1 MKRLISLLVC
11 CFIVVF
17 FSGCAQLIIAE
28 LEDRANE
35 KGKQNTKTWATN
47 NIHIGANEDD
57 VLQRFG
63 TPLRKEADFWIYPL
77 PANVI
82 KIPKD
87 SNLFVVIFFSDEKVI
102 SWLTYSYKTGRFLEV
117 SSQPSYKNIT
127 LGISKEAISVEQ
139 DKLVYAYKGKDV
151 WLLLENLKVK
161 NSFWAPIRGPER
173 TMAAIVFQNEKV
185 AIIFCFRGYEYELDP
200 VVSPNTIIIAPDK

>member
-1 MKRLISLLVC
+1 MKKLTYLFCC
-11 CFIVVF
+11 CFFIVL

-35 KGKQNTKTWATN
+35 KGKQNIKTWATN
-47 NIHIGANEDD
+47 NIPAGASEDD
-57 VLQRFG
+57 ILQRLG
-63 TPLRKEADFWIYPL
+63 TPNRKESDFWIYPL

-102 SWLTYSYKTGRFLEV
+102 SWLTYGYKTGRFLEV

-127 LGISKEAISVEQ
+127 LGMSKEAISVEQ
-139 DKLVYAYKGKDV
+139 DLGVSKGKDV
-151 WLLLENLKVK
+151 WLIWENPKIK
-161 NSFWAPIRGPER
+161 YSFSRETQGTEN
-173 TMAAIVFQNEKV
+173 TMAAIIFQNEKV
-185 AIIFCFRGYEYELDP
+185 AIIFCFRGYEYYGENP
-200 VVSPNTIIIAPDK
+200 VVTPNTIIIAPDK